1 MFDAAEYR
9 RKMGFLRIP
18 DLTCPEDNEMR
29 RNTYTQ
35 ALNDL
40 EAFLSANENGV
51 GILDASL
58 TTHDLRSMV
67 KTRVSHYHFRIP

>member
-18 DLTCPEDNEMR
+18 NLNCPEDNEMR

-40 EAFLSANENGV
+40 EIFLSANENGV

-58 TTHDLRSMV
+58 TTHELRVMV
-67 KTRVSHYHFRIP
+67 RTRVSNFS